1 MAVWSQTDLAA
12 IGAADELQIA
22 PARADGCS
30 GQATTIWVV
39 RVGDELYVRCY
50 RGAAGGW
57 YRRALRSRHGLIRA
71 GGREREVTFE
81 DADPAAHGEIDR
93 GLPVHVRRLR
103 QQLRRTHG
111 RPRCDRSD
119 PPTQPQ
125 LT

>member
-1 MAVWSQTDLAA
+1 MAGWSQTDLAA

-22 PARADGCS
+22 PARADGRS

-57 YRRALRSRHGLIRA
+57 YSRALRSRHGLIRA

-93 GLPVHVRRLR
+93 AYRSTYAGYGSSYVGPMVGPDATVATLRLS
-103 QQLRRTHG
+103 
-111 RPRCDRSD
+111 PN
-119 PPTQPQ
+119 
-125 LT
+125 